1 MRRFNTSSLGILQGS
16 RVLFS
21 DFADGGVM
29 WTGQG
34 PRESRFI
41 VTFKEAF
48 LEPPVVMVGLSMWD
62 IDNMHNSR
70 VDISAE
76 AITPQGFH
84 IVFKTWGI
92 PVSRGCVP
100 TGPRWARFAAKM
112 TGFWND
118 GMKKA
123 PAAQPVR

>member
-34 PRESRFI
+34 PRECRFI

-84 IVFKTWGI
+84 IVFKTWGDTR
-92 PVSRGCVP
+92 VARVRADWTAMGQVRGEDDWVLE
-100 TGPRWARFAAKM
+100 
-112 TGFWND
+112 
-118 GMKKA
+118 
-123 PAAQPVR
+123 

>member
-34 PRESRFI
+34 SRESRFI

-84 IVFKTWGI
+84 IVFKTWGDTR
-92 PVSRGCVP
+92 VARVRADWTAMGQVRGEDDWVLE
-100 TGPRWARFAAKM
+100 
-112 TGFWND
+112 
-118 GMKKA
+118 
-123 PAAQPVR
+123 